1 MWCIRKKYDINFSKA
16 KTKFCLSL
24 HYNSDN
30 SYLFVNGKEIHKF
43 KANNGNVNFPS
54 GFCLESISNLY
65 PNEYNQEFHCYL
77 FSVKLLS
84 NKVCLRNKTED
95 LNLSIFNMITGIN
108 Q

>member
-1 MWCIRKKYDINFSKA
+1 MEMLTFHLDFALKA
-16 KTKFCLSL
+16 
-24 HYNSDN
+24 
-30 SYLFVNGKEIHKF
+30 YLIY
-43 KANNGNVNFPS
+43 
-54 GFCLESISNLY
+54 NLY